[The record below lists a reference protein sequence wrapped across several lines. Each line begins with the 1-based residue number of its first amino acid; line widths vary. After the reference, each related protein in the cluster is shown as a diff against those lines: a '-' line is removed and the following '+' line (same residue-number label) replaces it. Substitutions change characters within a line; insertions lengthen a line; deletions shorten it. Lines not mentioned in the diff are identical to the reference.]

1 MYTTLARAGS
11 LVLASILATLI
22 TFYPP
27 ALAQLSHGMLTVLI
41 WGVCA
46 GFVHGIGFDP
56 EARFWRVV
64 LGPVIAW
71 PLMALALLLILKPY
85 FVSVN

>member
-1 MYTTLARAGS
+1 MYTMPARALS
-11 LVLASILATLI
+11 LVLASVLAILI
-22 TFYPP
+22 TLYPP
-27 ALAQLSHGMLTVLI
+27 ALAKLSHGLLTLVI

-64 LGPVIAW
+64 LGPVSAW
-71 PLMALALLLILKPY
+71 LWMALGLVLIARSY
-85 FVSVN
+85 FYSG

>member
-11 LVLASILATLI
+11 LILASLLAMLI

-27 ALAQLSHGMLTVLI
+27 ALAQLSHGMLTLLI

-46 GFVHGIGFDP
+46 GFVHGVGFDP
-56 EARFWRVV
+56 EAGFWRFV
-64 LGPVIAW
+64 LGPVVAW
-71 PLMALALLLILKPY
+71 SLMTLAMLLIFKPY
-85 FVSVN
+85 FGGS